1 MCKTLVGR
9 AFQARHGGP
18 ERAALRLMVATA
30 LLLAPIAL
38 AAQTFASLAD
48 PVKPFVSVPDTS
60 VALTHV
66 RVVDGT
72 GAPPREDQTI
82 VIENGKIT
90 AVTAARE
97 ARVPAGARTLDLTDH
112 TVIPGLVGMH
122 DHTFYTTRGRS
133 VQLQFSAPRLY
144 LGSGV
149 TTIRTTGGT
158 SPCHGST

>member
-1 MCKTLVGR
+1 MSRFRLMATVAAAC
-9 AFQARHGGP
+9 AP
-18 ERAALRLMVATA
+18 AALVAQSFAT
-30 LLLAPIAL
+30 LAE
-38 AAQTFASLAD
+38 
-48 PVKPFVSVPDTS
+48 PVRQFVSVPESS

-72 GAPPREDQTI
+72 GAAPREDQTI
-82 VIENGKIT
+82 VIQNGRIT
-90 AVTAARE
+90 AVTAAN
-97 ARVPAGARTLDLTDH
+97 AAAVPAGARTMDLTDH

-158 SPCHGST
+158 SPYTKST